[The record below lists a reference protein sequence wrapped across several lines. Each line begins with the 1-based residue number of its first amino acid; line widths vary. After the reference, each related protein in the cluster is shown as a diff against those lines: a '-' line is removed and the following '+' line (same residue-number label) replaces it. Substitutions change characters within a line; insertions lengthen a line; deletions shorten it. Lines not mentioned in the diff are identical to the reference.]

1 MGTTRAKSLAL
12 TWLPEDI
19 RRSARTRQFKAGDII
34 FSKGDPSQGLF
45 VVLEGRVKVFS
56 YSTNGAVVLHY
67 FAHAGEMFAEAALFS
82 PTYECDALAE
92 DLSRVAVVSTALG
105 RKAIQGDKEF
115 AERLLNMLA
124 LRVHYFRSLLEV
136 RRIRSAEER
145 VLEYAKLLQST
156 RPAVVAPRNG
166 RELAESVGL
175 DPASLYRALAQLR
188 RKGLLQGSDLPGA
201 ASPVLPAARGG

>member
-1 MGTTRAKSLAL
+1 MGTTRGQSTAL

-19 RRSARTRQFKAGDII
+19 RRSARPRQFKARETI
-34 FSKGDPSQGLF
+34 FSKGDPSRGLF

-56 YSTNGAVVLHY
+56 YSSSGAVVLHY

-82 PTYECDALAE
+82 PTYECDARAE
-92 DLSRVAVVSTALG
+92 ERSRVTVVSTALG
-105 RKAIQGDKEF
+105 RKAIQGDGEF

-145 VLEYAKLLQST
+145 VLEYARLLQST

-175 DPASLYRALAQLR
+175 DPASLYRAVAQLR
-188 RKGLLQGSDLPGA
+188 RKGLLQGSDLAGA
-201 ASPVLPAARGG
+201 GEDG